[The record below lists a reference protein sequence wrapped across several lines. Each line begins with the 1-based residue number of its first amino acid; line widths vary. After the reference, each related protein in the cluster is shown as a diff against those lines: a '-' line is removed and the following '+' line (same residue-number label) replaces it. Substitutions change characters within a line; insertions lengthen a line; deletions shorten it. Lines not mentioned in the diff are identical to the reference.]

1 MIMMHLPKAVHT
13 CNVMIYR
20 YLQYHLLNLLLVFVQ
35 CSDCML
41 SIQLVPERWSRLGQ
55 VGMYCISQAQ
65 SRASCNWF
73 LRGILY
79 LQGTFNSNVL

>member
-35 CSDCML
+35 LHAVHSA
-41 SIQLVPERWSRLGQ
+41 STRAVVKTWSGGHVLHL
-55 VGMYCISQAQ
+55 A
-65 SRASCNWF
+65 
-73 LRGILY
+73 
-79 LQGTFNSNVL
+79 GTIPG